1 LNQYYI
7 TAVTDVMSPVL
18 DFVKTLHSQ
27 RTWEEM
33 TPQFY
38 LTFWSLSMS
47 DLQVPEAAYKR
58 RVQTLELEMTQIDER
73 KELTAA
79 KKRKEK
85 EKIHIIIDKLNEE
98 LFKQKEHVER
108 VRARLDTES
117 GNWFKNRN
125 RTKAE
130 TITEFLQLC
139 IFPRCL
145 LSEID
150 ALYCAHFIR
159 VIHDLFTPNF
169 STIIC
174 YDRLFSDISYS
185 LASCSENEAI
195 RYGRFLQSLLET
207 VMSWHG
213 DRNKFDKVYP
223 FVEYSH

>member
-1 LNQYYI
+1 
-7 TAVTDVMSPVL
+7 M
-18 DFVKTLHSQ
+18 
-27 RTWEEM
+27 
-33 TPQFY
+33 
-38 LTFWSLSMS
+38 
-47 DLQVPEAAYKR
+47 
-58 RVQTLELEMTQIDER
+58 
-73 KELTAA
+73 
-79 KKRKEK
+79 
-85 EKIHIIIDKLNEE
+85 NEE

-108 VRARLDTES
+108 VRARLDLES
-117 GNWFKNRN
+117 GQWFKNRTLKFSSRIFRSNLFVGN

-159 VIHDLFTPNF
+159 VIHDLVTPNF

-207 VMSWHG
+207 VMSWHS
-213 DRNKFDKVYP
+213 DRSKFDKVIP
-223 FVEYSH
+223 SHFP

>member
-1 LNQYYI
+1 VDNGLKI
-7 TAVTDVMSPVL
+7 VC
-18 DFVKTLHSQ
+18 
-27 RTWEEM
+27 EM
-33 TPQFY
+33 ISIG
-38 LTFWSLSMS
+38 TFFLFAM
-47 DLQVPEAAYKR
+47 
-58 RVQTLELEMTQIDER
+58 
-73 KELTAA
+73 KESY
-79 KKRKEK
+79 
-85 EKIHIIIDKLNEE
+85 
-98 LFKQKEHVER
+98 F
-108 VRARLDTES
+108 S
-117 GNWFKNRN
+117 GN

-159 VIHDLFTPNF
+159 VIHDLVTPNF

-213 DRNKFDKVYP
+213 DRNKFDKVIQYLKMV
-223 FVEYSH
+223 F